1 MSKFQQDLTR
11 GSVAKQLFKFALPF
25 LLSNLLQAMY
35 NMADMLIVGQ
45 FSGPVGASAVGI
57 GGNVTILVINLISG
71 LAVGGTVLIA
81 QFIGAQRQEDV
92 KKTIGTMFTLYGIA
106 ALVLTAVMLVLSPQ
120 ILRLLNAPKESFAE
134 ARKYLDICMAGNV
147 FIFGYNSVSAVLR
160 GMGNSR
166 HPLIFV
172 AIATVTNVIL
182 DLIFVGVFGMG
193 AAGAAWATIMAQ
205 ALSFILSV
213 IYLRRN
219 NFLFDFR
226 QRSFRIDR
234 EIALLLLKVGLPTS
248 LQGTLVSSSFMFLTR
263 LANDIAGI
271 AGSTALSIAGKV
283 NSVAILPSLAMQA
296 SVSSMAGQNLGAK
309 KPKRAIKTMFVAIGI
324 AFTFSTLVFA
334 LVNLFTDQIV
344 ALFIGTQ
351 NTNLPAEVVEQCIQ
365 ESRTYLHYFSYDYL
379 VVSVLFNINGLAIGA
394 GQTLYSLFSAS
405 VSSVLFRV
413 PAAWILGIKLG
424 LKLKGVALAA
434 PIAGLGGLMVGICY
448 LLSGKWRVSSVKRIK
463 GLELSA
469 AEE

>member
-45 FSGPVGASAVGI
+45 FSGPVGTSAVGI

-324 AFTFSTLVFA
+324 AFTFQRWSCACQPVHRPDCRA
-334 LVNLFTDQIV
+334 VHRDPEHQ
-344 ALFIGTQ
+344 
-351 NTNLPAEVVEQCIQ
+351 PARG
-365 ESRTYLHYFSYDYL
+365 S
-379 VVSVLFNINGLAIGA
+379 GGA
-394 GQTLYSLFSAS
+394 VY
-405 VSSVLFRV
+405 
-413 PAAWILGIKLG
+413 
-424 LKLKGVALAA
+424 
-434 PIAGLGGLMVGICY
+434 
-448 LLSGKWRVSSVKRIK
+448 SGKQDIPA
-463 GLELSA
+463 LLQL
-469 AEE
+469 

>member
-1 MSKFQQDLTR
+1 
-11 GSVAKQLFKFALPF
+11 
-25 LLSNLLQAMY
+25 
-35 NMADMLIVGQ
+35 
-45 FSGPVGASAVGI
+45 
-57 GGNVTILVINLISG
+57 
-71 LAVGGTVLIA
+71 
-81 QFIGAQRQEDV
+81 
-92 KKTIGTMFTLYGIA
+92 
-106 ALVLTAVMLVLSPQ
+106 
-120 ILRLLNAPKESFAE
+120 
-134 ARKYLDICMAGNV
+134 MAGNV
-147 FIFGYNSVSAVLR
+147 FVFGYNSVSAVLR

-248 LQGTLVSSSFMFLTR
+248 LQGTLVSSSFMFITR